1 MNESIFSLKSVSLE
15 IIKNEVHLKYNLMQ
29 PDQINVNFPT
39 ELASS
44 LRMRNT
50 EFADEMLK
58 LAVIKLYE
66 LGKISSGI
74 AAKAIGINRVSFLEQ
89 LQKYQV
95 SIFNDTESL
104 IDDFKNA

>member
-1 MNESIFSLKSVSLE
+1 
-15 IIKNEVHLKYNLMQ
+15 MQ
-29 PDQINVNFPT
+29 TNQINVNFPT

-74 AAKAIGINRVSFLEQ
+74 AAKAIGTNRVSFLEQ

-95 SIFNDTESL
+95 SIFNDTQSL
-104 IDDFKNA
+104 TDDMKNA

>member
-1 MNESIFSLKSVSLE
+1 
-15 IIKNEVHLKYNLMQ
+15 MQ
-29 PDQINVNFPT
+29 TNQINVNFPT

-44 LRMRNT
+44 LRMRKT

-74 AAKAIGINRVSFLEQ
+74 AAKAIGTNRVSFLEQ
-89 LQKYQV
+89 LKKYQV
-95 SIFNDTESL
+95 SMFNDTQSL
-104 IDDFKNA
+104 TDDMKNA